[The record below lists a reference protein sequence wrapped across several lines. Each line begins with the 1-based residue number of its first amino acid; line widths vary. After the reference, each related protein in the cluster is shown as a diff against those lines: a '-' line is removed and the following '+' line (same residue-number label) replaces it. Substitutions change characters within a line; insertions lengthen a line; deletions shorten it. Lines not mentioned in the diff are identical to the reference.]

1 MVYAACVAAHILV
14 GILSAVIAWQSSDD
28 TAIRLAFGILLVLP
42 LALSVRGL
50 WRRQIT
56 TLRWLSLLLVLLV
69 GVGVVEVLASNRGSI
84 ESALLGSALLELSL
98 VLILLRHPHPT
109 TAPGSTAP

>member
-1 MVYAACVAAHILV
+1 MACVATHILV
-14 GILSAVIAWQSSDD
+14 GVLGAVIAWQSSDH
-28 TAIRLAFGILLVLP
+28 TAIRLAFGCLLVLP

-56 TLRWLSLLLVLLV
+56 TLRWLSLLFVLLV
-69 GVGVVEVLASNRGSI
+69 GVGVVEVLASNRGGI
-84 ESALLGSALLELSL
+84 ESAFLGAALLELSL
-98 VLILLRHPHPT
+98 VMILLRHPHPA